1 MAVDR
6 IAHAEYPALG
16 DGGGVGIVDG
26 PGRRRL
32 YLDRNPV
39 VADQLVENAARKL
52 LGDLRWAFF
61 DVVSTDGEPSVPGP
75 EHADDADAKA
85 GDARSRL
92 VYPVEPD
99 RPMRDNSGQ

>member
-1 MAVDR
+1 MRELPGEIIGIADRRVRTQAVRGRMAVDR

-39 VADQLVENAARKL
+39 VADQPVENAARKL
-52 LGDLRWAFF
+52 LGDLRWR
-61 DVVSTDGEPSVPGP
+61 SEEHTP
-75 EHADDADAKA
+75 ELQ
-85 GDARSRL
+85 SL
-92 VYPVEPD
+92 
-99 RPMRDNSGQ
+99 MRHSYAVFCLT